1 MLHRVVCWL
10 LTGLAATLPAARV
23 LASSAH
29 ESGGEELSLN
39 PISWQWIQGD
49 LAIWTAVVF
58 VVLAF
63 VLAKFAWKP
72 LIKGLDQREKNMAD
86 QIAQA
91 EAANQ
96 KARDILADYERKL
109 AAAQEQVRGILDQGR
124 RDAEQVGRELIGK
137 AKDEA
142 KAEYERGVKQIDAAT
157 NAAIKELA
165 EQSATLAV
173 DLAGRIVQAKLNVA
187 DHARLID
194 QAVAG
199 FVHGKSD
206 VSRN

>member
-1 MLHRVVCWL
+1 MFHRVVCWL
-10 LTGLAATLPAARV
+10 LTVLAVTLPAACV
-23 LASSAH
+23 LAS
-29 ESGGEELSLN
+29 GGESHGEVSLN
-39 PISWQWIQGD
+39 PLSWEWIQQD

-58 VVLAF
+58 VVLLF
-63 VLAKFAWKP
+63 ILTKFAWKP
-72 LIKGLDQREKNMAD
+72 LIQGLDQRERNLAD
-86 QIAQA
+86 QVAQA

-109 AAAQEQVRGILDQGR
+109 AAAEEQVRSLLDQGR
-124 RDAEQVGRELIGK
+124 RDAEKVGRELIEK

-142 KAEYERGVKQIDAAT
+142 KAEFERGVKQIDAAT
-157 NAAIKELA
+157 SAAIKELA

-199 FVHGKSD
+199 FVHGKSE